1 MPHSSIPLLHRYRFL
16 WTSLVLLV
24 ALLIPFHGLLSPS
37 EVMFA
42 NDGPFGMM
50 KNHERDGF
58 DNFMGVWMSDNWIG
72 MAHPGA
78 VPTLSHLLFYL
89 VTTVAYGKIL
99 VPFSLF
105 FLGLSA
111 AFFCFRAGFH
121 PAVGILVALASALN
135 SNPFSFAC
143 WGLAPQAATLG
154 FILLAVG
161 LLIGV
166 QASDWKGWAQILLA
180 GFCVGF
186 NVMEGADV
194 GAILSLYV
202 AAFAAFQVW
211 TQPVGKRPVIHGLV
225 RLAVVAGAAAW
236 IASHSLYS
244 LVSTQIQGIAHAS
257 KLPNSS
263 EAQWLF
269 ATSFSFPPVE
279 SIRFL
284 VSGIFGYRMDTP
296 DGGAYW
302 GGFGPDGNPQNRF
315 NGGGEYAGVL
325 VLMVAGFAIASAL
338 RGTASPLSPRERRWV
353 WFWVVIAFGSLY
365 LAWGRFEPSILPIY
379 RMLVALPYFSTIRGP
394 YKFLHGMHLALW
406 VLCAYGFEALARS
419 CLKAGSKKAAEGF
432 GSLADRWDQLPA
444 FERTTL
450 KALLGLVAFALLG
463 SAIYSSMAGSIANSI
478 ASITTWYGDKATPAF
493 SINEVWISC
502 LFLAISTAILALAF
516 LGIFQQTGVLV
527 GWCALGVALSLDLVR
542 ANLPWIR
549 HYDYVVRHDTNP
561 LIDKLRDRPWEHRV
575 TAFLRPQREGLLV
588 ANQDFS
594 YLSKEWLENHFQFYH
609 IQSLDIDQMPRPPE
623 LEIAYFSALTPP
635 NFDLAFQMAAIGTQ
649 IRKLPPEQAGQVRAL
664 IPEGRVNLFY
674 VTRLWQLTNTRYILG
689 WREGIEMFNDLF
701 DPELKRFKIA
711 LAYQLKPKPGMPASS
726 RPLAP
731 ADAAQWITAE
741 ANPNGQ
747 LALIEF
753 EGTLPRARLY
763 TRWESSTND
772 VDILT
777 RLTSRAF
784 DPESTVVISGQPGI
798 PAVSTNHHPGAV
810 VITGYEA
817 KKVELK
823 TTTTCPQV
831 LLLNDRWHENWQ
843 ASIDEKP
850 AELLRA
856 NFIMRGVAV
865 PAGEHTI
872 EFRYRPPHSTLWIS
886 LTAVGAGIVC
896 LVTLGWASTRNSGM

>member
-1 MPHSSIPLLHRYRFL
+1 MPHSPSSLLHRYRFI
-16 WTSLVLLV
+16 WASLALIV

-50 KNHERDGF
+50 KNHEKDGF

-78 VPTLSHLLFYL
+78 VPTLSHLIFYL
-89 VTTVAYGKIL
+89 VTTVVYGKIL

-121 PAVGILVALASALN
+121 PAVGILVALAAALN

-143 WGLAPQAATLG
+143 WGLAPQAVTLG
-154 FILLAVG
+154 FILLALG

-166 QASDWKGWAQILLA
+166 QTSDWKGWVQILLA

-202 AAFAAFQVW
+202 AAFVAFQIW
-211 TQPVGKRPVIHGLV
+211 AELSGKKSVILGLG
-225 RLAVVAGAAAW
+225 RLSVVAIAAAW

-244 LVSTQIQGIAHAS
+244 LVSTQIQGIAHTS
-257 KLPNSS
+257 NQPNSS
-263 EAQWLF
+263 EAQWAF
-269 ATSFSFPPVE
+269 ATSFSFPPTE

-325 VLMVAGFAIASAL
+325 VLLIAGFAMASAL
-338 RGTASPLSPRERRWV
+338 RGSSSPLSQRERRWV
-353 WFWVVIAFGSLY
+353 WFWVVVAFGSLY
-365 LAWGRFEPSILPIY
+365 LAWGRFEPSIFPIY
-379 RMLVALPYFSTIRGP
+379 RMMVALPYFSTIRGP

-406 VLCAYGFEALARS
+406 ILSAYGFEALARS
-419 CLKAGSKKAAEGF
+419 CLKVGSKRTADGPTSF
-432 GSLADRWDQLPA
+432 ADRWAELPS
-444 FERTTL
+444 FERNAL
-450 KALLGLVAFALLG
+450 KTMLGLIVVAVLSG
-463 SAIYSSMAGSIANSI
+463 AIYSSMAGSITRSI
-478 ASITTWYGDKATPAF
+478 DSVTIWYGDKATSAF
-493 SINEVWISC
+493 SISEVWISC
-502 LFLAISTAILALAF
+502 AFLAVSAGILALTF
-516 LGIFQQTGVLV
+516 LGLFQQSRAVI
-527 GWCALGVALSLDLVR
+527 GWCALGVVLSFDLVR
-542 ANLPWIR
+542 ANLPWVK
-549 HYDYVVRHDTNP
+549 HYDYIVRHDTNP

-575 TAFLRPQREGLLV
+575 TAFLRPQRDGLLV

-609 IQSLDIDQMPRPPE
+609 IQALDIDQMPRPPE
-623 LEIAYFSALTPP
+623 LEVAYFSAMTPP
-635 NFDLAFQMAAIGTQ
+635 NFELAFRMAAIGTQ
-649 IRKLPPEQAGQVRAL
+649 IRKLPSEQAEQVRSL
-664 IPEGRVNLFY
+664 VPDGRANLFY

-689 WREGIEMFNDLF
+689 WREGIDMFNDLF
-701 DPELKRFKIA
+701 DPQLKRFKIA
-711 LAYQLKPKPGMPASS
+711 LAYQLKPKPGMPASN

-731 ADAAQWITAE
+731 AEAAQWITAE

-753 EGTLPRARLY
+753 EGALPRARLY
-763 TRWESSTND
+763 THWESMTNSM
-772 VDILT
+772 DILT
-777 RLTSRAF
+777 RLTSPAF
-784 DPESTVVISGQPGI
+784 DPASSVLITGQSTLP
-798 PAVSTNHHPGAV
+798 PASTNTPPGTV
-810 VITGYEA
+810 SFTGYDA
-817 KKVELK
+817 KRVQLK
-823 TTTTCPQV
+823 TTTTSPQI
-831 LLLNDRWHENWQ
+831 LLLNDRWHEDWQ
-843 ASIDEKP
+843 ATIDGKP
-850 AELLRA
+850 TELLRA

-865 PAGEHTI
+865 PAGEHTV
-872 EFRYRPPHSTLWIS
+872 EFQYRPPHSTLWVS
-886 LTAVGAGIVC
+886 LTAVGAGAIC
-896 LVTLGWASTRNSGM
+896 LIALGFASTRNSRT